1 MRPETELRESLR
13 TRSNILDYLEGLLL
27 GRLWSDTDFENR
39 KHFGLFVLYGLLVD
53 AIILYIYILG
63 KGILGFGVIGPIHI
77 AVFTLLFLANPFIC
91 FRYYRM
97 PMAGKIII
105 LIEKLFK
112 SYLVMSFTVGQMMR
126 YIKIPKAGLQDY
138 IINYLNSTLESYTE
152 QFAASAGSF
161 ATVLAVLAG
170 GIHVVLV
177 FALVIIAAIVIPGI
191 IYLLFVLLQ
200 RGYDW
205 LINRFVIK
213 RVFPTH

>member
-1 MRPETELRESLR
+1 M
-13 TRSNILDYLEGLLL
+13 DYLEGLFL
-27 GRLWSDTDFENR
+27 GKLWSDTDFENR
-39 KHFGLFVLYGLLVD
+39 RHMGLFVLYGLLVVSVVVFNFFFGRM
-53 AIILYIYILG
+53 LLG
-63 KGILGFGVIGPIHI
+63 IGSFGVLQIVLL
-77 AVFTLLFLANPFIC
+77 ALLFLACPFIC

-177 FALVIIAAIVIPGI
+177 FALVIIAAIVIPGV
-191 IYLLFVLLQ
+191 IYLLFVFLQ

-205 LINRFVIK
+205 LISRFVIK

>member
-1 MRPETELRESLR
+1 M
-13 TRSNILDYLEGLLL
+13 DYLEGLFL
-27 GRLWSDTDFENR
+27 GKLWSDTDFENR
-39 KHFGLFVLYGLLVD
+39 RHMGLFVLYGLLVVSVVVFNFFFGRM
-53 AIILYIYILG
+53 LLG
-63 KGILGFGVIGPIHI
+63 IGSFGVLQIVLF
-77 AVFTLLFLANPFIC
+77 ALLFLACPFIC

-126 YIKIPKAGLQDY
+126 YIRIPKAGLQDY

-177 FALVIIAAIVIPGI
+177 FALVIIAAIVIPGV
-191 IYLLFVLLQ
+191 IYLLFVFLQ

-205 LINRFVIK
+205 LISRFVIK

>member
-1 MRPETELRESLR
+1 M
-13 TRSNILDYLEGLLL
+13 DYLEGLFL
-27 GRLWSDTDFENR
+27 GKLWSDTDFENR
-39 KHFGLFVLYGLLVD
+39 RHMGLFVLYGLLVVSVVVFNFFFGRM
-53 AIILYIYILG
+53 LLG
-63 KGILGFGVIGPIHI
+63 IGSFGVLQIVLF
-77 AVFTLLFLANPFIC
+77 ALLFLACPFIC

-126 YIKIPKAGLQDY
+126 YIRIPKTGLQDY

-177 FALVIIAAIVIPGI
+177 FALVIIAAIVIPGV
-191 IYLLFVLLQ
+191 IYLLFVFLQ

-205 LINRFVIK
+205 LISRFVIK
-213 RVFPTH
+213 RVFPTN

>member
-1 MRPETELRESLR
+1 M
-13 TRSNILDYLEGLLL
+13 
-27 GRLWSDTDFENR
+27 
-39 KHFGLFVLYGLLVD
+39 GLFVLYGLLVVSVVVFNFFFGRM
-53 AIILYIYILG
+53 LLG
-63 KGILGFGVIGPIHI
+63 IGSFGVLQIVLL
-77 AVFTLLFLANPFIC
+77 ALLFLACPFIC

-177 FALVIIAAIVIPGI
+177 FALVIIAAIVIPGV
-191 IYLLFVLLQ
+191 IYLLFVFLQ

-205 LINRFVIK
+205 LISRFVIK

>member
-1 MRPETELRESLR
+1 M
-13 TRSNILDYLEGLLL
+13 DYLEGLFL
-27 GRLWSDTDFENR
+27 GKLWSDTDFENR
-39 KHFGLFVLYGLLVD
+39 RHMGLFVLYGLLVVSVVVFNFFFGRK
-53 AIILYIYILG
+53 LLG
-63 KGILGFGVIGPIHI
+63 IGAFGVLQI
-77 AVFTLLFLANPFIC
+77 VLLVLLFLACPFIC

-112 SYLVMSFTVGQMMR
+112 SYLVMSFTVGQMMN
-126 YIKIPKAGLQDY
+126 YIKIHKKGLQDY
-138 IINYLNSTLESYTE
+138 VINYLNSTLESYTE

-177 FALVIIAAIVIPGI
+177 MALVIIAAIVIPGL
-191 IYLLFVLLQ
+191 IYLLFILIQ

-205 LINRFVIK
+205 LINKFVLK
-213 RVFPTH
+213 RIFPSH